1 MISENREKFKGISIK
16 AGLIFGKLPFTPNQ
30 WTLSSL
36 IPALLCFY
44 FLLKGN
50 FLLAAFFFAVTA
62 LIDLI
67 DGAVARVQGKTTK
80 KGAYLDTIVDRFAEF
95 LVLFGLFF
103 VSLPVFYLSSQ
114 IWILFILF
122 GSMMTTYS
130 KAAAKEKLLLESEL
144 KGGLLERPERL
155 LLLFLTLLSGIFSL
169 QYVVYFLVLFA
180 FLVNLTALQRIF
192 KAFSLA

>member
-1 MISENREKFKGISIK
+1 MISENREKFKSISIK
-16 AGLIFGKLPFTPNQ
+16 TGLIFGKLPFTPNQ

-44 FLLKGN
+44 FLLKDN
-50 FLLAAFFFAVTA
+50 FVLAVVFFAVTA
-62 LIDLI
+62 VIDLI

-80 KGAYLDTIVDRFAEF
+80 KGAYLDTIIDRFAEF
-95 LVLFGLFF
+95 FVLFGLFL
-103 VSLPVFYLSSQ
+103 VELPVFYFSSK

-122 GSMMTTYS
+122 GSMMTTYA
-130 KAAAKEKLLLESEL
+130 KAAAKEKLFLESEL

-155 LLLFLTLLSGIFSL
+155 LLLFLTLLAGIFSL
-169 QYVVYFLVLFA
+169 QYVVYFLALIAVLTNF
-180 FLVNLTALQRIF
+180 TALQRIF